1 MVTSF
6 LRGCRQTFTTSMKN
20 VSAQGGGKQK
30 RKKSQGYSG
39 YRATVMTNK
48 NTLSF
53 VLKRRHPLFLFCP
66 FRRKKRAASGWM
78 SEQRSAAPLV
88 SENEQCKSLAHPSEE
103 AHVLLW
109 ALSCSLSL
117 SLWALLR
124 LQLYTASLNNIQND
138 EWHGQPRIHH
148 HFLFLRSIHLQ

>member
-1 MVTSF
+1 M
-6 LRGCRQTFTTSMKN
+6 TSMKN

-30 RKKSQGYSG
+30 RKKSQDYSG

-53 VLKRRHPLFLFCP
+53 VLKRRHP
-66 FRRKKRAASGWM
+66 
-78 SEQRSAAPLV
+78 
-88 SENEQCKSLAHPSEE
+88 SLYF
-103 AHVLLW
+103 
-109 ALSCSLSL
+109 ALSGAKTGSEWVNEWAKECGSSGIWKRTVQELGPIHQRKPTSCSELSLVPSL

-148 HFLFLRSIHLQ
+148 QFLFLRSIHLQ